1 MTTLRASETSFI
13 VAVQRTRLARALV
26 PAGKALSFFGEHA
39 AGWILLG
46 LLGAGIDWSHAGA
59 WLLSVLAVI
68 VAHGLSV
75 VIKRVVRRPRPG
87 AVVGADGK
95 LDAGKGAYPV
105 TAGGRVDARGLAEAG
120 EQRAS
125 GADDD
130 SDGEGATGNGT
141 TGEGTTGDRTTGE
154 FAAGDRTTGELA
166 TGEFAAGRGA
176 IASAVKV
183 YASAPSK
190 LSFPSSHASSTMAAC
205 IVYTAFFPWLWP
217 LAVVVALA
225 MGVSRVILGMHFV
238 TDVLAGYAIGL
249 IVGVPTILLLHG

>member
-13 VAVQRTRLARALV
+13 VAVQGTRVARTLV

-87 AVVGADGK
+87 ATVGADGK
-95 LDAGKGAYPV
+95 FDAGKGGYPV
-105 TAGGRVDARGLAEAG
+105 TAGGRVDARGSAETG

-125 GADDD
+125 GAV
-130 SDGEGATGNGT
+130 
-141 TGEGTTGDRTTGE
+141 
-154 FAAGDRTTGELA
+154 
-166 TGEFAAGRGA
+166 
-176 IASAVKV
+176 ASAVKV

-217 LAVVVALA
+217 VAVVVALA
-225 MGVSRVILGMHFV
+225 MGFSRVILGMHFV